1 MAEPNYNN
9 QVLNAAQEHIR
20 EFFDK
25 NIPAEYVYHDLTH
38 TLNVV
43 AEVREISSRSE
54 VTEKEAEL
62 LELAAWFHDTGY
74 DKGPEN
80 HEKRGAEYATAFLA
94 KYNYSTEDLATIKRL
109 IMATQVV
116 YHPQDLL
123 EGIISDADLSHLGK
137 KTYWDRCGRVRQELL
152 MTRSLLMSEQEW
164 VDFELSFMNE
174 HRYFTFVAEQMYN
187 KRKLKHIKQL
197 RKQKLRLNP
206 KEITSVDD
214 LARRDK
220 TKDKIKVK
228 KKKKKKKKTKISS
241 EVITKKD
248 SALKEL
254 NLGRGVE
261 TMFRTTYKTHIN
273 LSSMA
278 DSKANIMLSINAIII
293 SIVLPQLVPNFEETP
308 KLIIPTIILL
318 LVCLVA
324 MVYATL
330 STRPKITEGKFT
342 REDIEEKRSN
352 LLFFGN
358 FYSMKMEDYHWGMTE
373 MIKDSDFLYSSMT
386 RDLYWLGIVLAKKY
400 RYLSRCYQVFMYG
413 MIVSVAAFA
422 VAFLLF

>member
-1 MAEPNYNN
+1 MAQSDYNN
-9 QVLNAAQEHIR
+9 QILDSTQEYIR

-25 NIPAEYVYHDLTH
+25 RIPAEYVYHDLTH

-43 AEVREISSRSE
+43 AEVREICSRCE
-54 VTEKEAEL
+54 LKEKELHL

-74 DKGPEN
+74 DKGAEN
-80 HEKRGAEYATAFLA
+80 HEIRGGEYAADFLA
-94 KYNYSTEDLATIKRL
+94 QFKYSPEDIETIKRI
-109 IMATQVV
+109 IMATQIP
-116 YHPQDLL
+116 YEPQDLL
-123 EGIISDADLSHLGK
+123 EEIISDADLSHLGK

-152 MTRSLLMSEQEW
+152 MTKSLVMSEQEW
-164 VDFELSFMNE
+164 VDFELAFMNH
-174 HRYFTFVAEQMYN
+174 HRYFTPAADKMYN

-206 KEITSVDD
+206 KEVTSVDD
-214 LARRDK
+214 LAKRDK
-220 TKDKIKVK
+220 TKDKPKKKAAK
-228 KKKKKKKKTKISS
+228 KKKKKAKFPLASGS
-241 EVITKKD
+241 KKD

-273 LSSMA
+273 LSAMA
-278 DSKANIMLSINAIII
+278 DNKANIMLSINAIII
-293 SIVLPQLVPNFEETP
+293 SIVLPQLVPNFESTP
-308 KLIIPTIILL
+308 KLIFPTIILL
-318 LVCLVA
+318 GVCLVA

-330 STRPKITEGKFT
+330 ATRPKITEGKFT
-342 REDIEEKRSN
+342 REDIEKKRSN

-358 FYSMKMEDYHWGMTE
+358 FYSMKMSDYHWGMTE

-413 MIVSVAAFA
+413 MIFAVFSFA
-422 VAFLLF
+422 VAFLFF

>member
-1 MAEPNYNN
+1 
-9 QVLNAAQEHIR
+9 
-20 EFFDK
+20 
-25 NIPAEYVYHDLTH
+25 
-38 TLNVV
+38 
-43 AEVREISSRSE
+43 
-54 VTEKEAEL
+54 
-62 LELAAWFHDTGY
+62 
-74 DKGPEN
+74 
-80 HEKRGAEYATAFLA
+80 
-94 KYNYSTEDLATIKRL
+94 
-109 IMATQVV
+109 
-116 YHPQDLL
+116 
-123 EGIISDADLSHLGK
+123 
-137 KTYWDRCGRVRQELL
+137 
-152 MTRSLLMSEQEW
+152 MSEQEW
-164 VDFELSFMNE
+164 VDFDLNFMNE

-214 LARRDK
+214 LVRRDK
-220 TKDKIKVK
+220 TKDKVK
-228 KKKKKKKKTKISS
+228 KKRKKKPKISS
-241 EVITKKD
+241 EVLAKKD
-248 SALKEL
+248 FALKEM

-293 SIVLPQLVPNFEETP
+293 SIVLPQLVPNFETTP

-318 LVCLVA
+318 FVCLVA

-342 REDIEEKRSN
+342 REDIEKKRSN

-358 FYSMKMEDYHWGMTE
+358 FYSMDMEDYHWGMTE

-413 MIVSVAAFA
+413 MIIAVIAFA
-422 VAFLLF
+422 AAFLLF